1 MTINIKYPSSAF
13 VCVPILGDWVPLG
26 MYHFYPFSP
35 PPFILVHFDSSSNSS
50 NANCHRSSICVK
62 NIVIPIVVV
71 VVVVVFIILLL
82 FPLFLLLLLFPCPSS
97 ARTPA
102 AAAKQQ

>member
-1 MTINIKYPSSAF
+1 MTKNIKSPSSTF

-26 MYHFYPFSP
+26 MYHFYPISP

-71 VVVVVFIILLL
+71 VVFIILLL
-82 FPLFLLLLLFPCPSS
+82 FPLFLFLLLLPCPSS
-97 ARTPA
+97 THSPA
-102 AAAKQQ
+102 AAAKRR